1 VPFTVGGLAAV
12 RTRNSPGNLDDLLLA
27 KGGGS
32 RGCGRNANPKG
43 AIRSIITGI
52 PRSAVRPQLA
62 RHRSSSLTGPDPEGP
77 NDRGERPS
85 RSHNHPPLGR
95 FICLKEGAGEAG
107 PLLQTDNSNHLGE
120 VNRVR
125 GRNVMG
131 SFGRLR
137 ELLGSRRAGTSGDE
151 LLELGGEVTDVEY
164 IVVAEQHRAFHGV
177 PQLSN
182 VSRPSV
188 GLQSIDGA
196 RRDAG
201 DGIRGAGVDLSDE
214 RPDESGDVGGTLAE
228 GG

>member
-1 VPFTVGGLAAV
+1 MRAQRRPEGSDPLNHHGDS
-12 RTRNSPGNLDDLLLA
+12 SPGCSASLREAPFVPLA
-27 KGGGS
+27 GGH
-32 RGCGRNANPKG
+32 
-43 AIRSIITGI
+43 GI
-52 PRSAVRPQLA
+52 PDERRSETSFGSEWRT
-62 RHRSSSLTGPDPEGP
+62 SPDM
-77 NDRGERPS
+77 
-85 RSHNHPPLGR
+85 NHPHLGR
-95 FICLKEGAGEAG
+95 FICLKEGAGFAG
-107 PLLQTDNSNHLGE
+107 PLLQTDNSNHMGE

-164 IVVAEQHRAFHGV
+164 IVVAEQHRTFHGV

-188 GLQSIDGA
+188 GLKCIDGP